1 METKHHASF
10 GQFLKRRRKSLDLTQ
25 VELAKRVGCATISIQ
40 LIEAG
45 KRKPSRQMAELLARH
60 LDIPH
65 KEFESFIK
73 FARAGKDEQ
82 KLMYTDQGSH
92 RVLWNMFSHRLTN
105 LPAQTTPLIGRE
117 QAVISVR
124 KRLLDE
130 NIRLL
135 TLTGPPGVGKTRLTI
150 QVAYE
155 LADEFEE
162 GVHFISLAPIND
174 AELVPAVIVQALGVN
189 QVGEQS
195 FAHRLKEYVRD
206 KHILLLLDNFEQVV
220 TSAPFIAELL
230 SACPW
235 LSLLITSRVPLSIRG
250 EHLFPVAPLTLP
262 DKETVDVNPSS
273 LLDYSAIALFVERAQ
288 AVKPDFVPDPENSK
302 TIAAICGR
310 LDRLPLAIELV
321 AARAGFLPLHTLLEQ
336 LGGNQFLHTDGLRDV
351 TYRHR
356 TLYHAI
362 NWSYN
367 LLIQEQQLLLARLG
381 VFIGGWTL
389 EAVERIME
397 DRPAFPTLE
406 CLMSLVENNLVT
418 QHEQH
423 GMARYSMLET
433 IHEYASER
441 FLEIG
446 DERGIRQRHAE
457 YYLTLSEEAE
467 SHLRNESQQI
477 WLERL
482 DAERGNFR
490 AALSWFIENACNFEK
505 GMRLAG
511 ALGWFWNLRGYV
523 SEGWEW
529 LEKVLALGKEIH
541 SASRVKVL
549 NMAGALA
556 WAQGDLTNAL
566 TCLEEAIILARELG
580 PAHTWDLAF
589 ALGNYGNVVMYLK
602 NVEALQRSADESH
615 ALFTCLGDSWG
626 MGLSLLLI
634 GEVHLLKHDHVRAC
648 SCFEDASVMLRKT
661 GDKWATGISLMD
673 WGYTESL
680 LGDLAS
686 ARAHLEE
693 SIALHMDIGERII
706 RSMSLNILAQ
716 IVQQQED
723 TQSAMECYSESL
735 DLLRKM
741 GIEESI
747 ADVQY
752 NLAYFAFAHG
762 YGQLAERLYNECLG
776 IFIERGNEGG
786 AAKCKAELALIA
798 DGNKVAENKA

>member
-1 METKHHASF
+1 MK
-10 GQFLKRRRKSLDLTQ
+10 KRRKSLDLTQ
-25 VELAKRVGCATISIQ
+25 AELAKRVGCATISIQ
-40 LIEAG
+40 LMEAG
-45 KRKPSRQMAELLARH
+45 KRRPSRQMAELLARQ
-60 LDIPH
+60 LAIPN
-65 KEFESFIK
+65 KEYEEFIK
-73 FARAGKDEQ
+73 FARAKLDEHTSG
-82 KLMYTDQGSH
+82 LTEHVGH
-92 RVLWNMFSHRLTN
+92 RVLWNLFSQKLTN
-105 LPAQTTPLIGRE
+105 LPAQTTPLIGRD
-117 QAVISVR
+117 QDVMSAR

-135 TLTGPPGVGKTRLTI
+135 TFIGPPGVGKTRLAVQI
-150 QVAYE
+150 ALG
-155 LADEFEE
+155 LADEFED
-162 GVHFISLAPIND
+162 GVHFVPLALIND
-174 AELVPAVIVQALGVN
+174 PNLVPAIIAQTLGVN

-195 FAHRLKEYVRD
+195 FTHRLKEYVRD

-235 LSLLITSRVPLSIRG
+235 LSLLVTSRVPLSIRG
-250 EHLFPVAPLTLP
+250 EHLFPVMPLTLP
-262 DKETVDVNPSS
+262 EEEAADVNPSD
-273 LLDYSAIALFVERAQ
+273 LLDYSAIELFVERAQ
-288 AVKPDFVPDPENSK
+288 AVKPDLELDSENSR
-302 TIAAICGR
+302 TIAAICAR
-310 LDRLPLAIELV
+310 LDGLPLAIELV
-321 AARAGFLPLHTLLEQ
+321 SARTGFLPLHALLDQIGE
-336 LGGNQFLHTDGLRDV
+336 GHFLHTNGLRDV
-351 TYRHR
+351 TNRHH

-367 LLIQEQQLLLARLG
+367 LLIQEQQLLLARLS

-406 CLMSLVENNLVT
+406 CLMSLVENNVVT

-423 GMARYSMLET
+423 GMARFSMLET
-433 IHEYASER
+433 IHEFASEKL
-441 FLEIG
+441 LEIG
-446 DERGIRQRHAE
+446 EEQDTRQRHAE
-457 YYLTLSEEAE
+457 YYLELAE
-467 SHLRNESQQI
+467 QAEPHLRTETQQV

-482 DAERGNFR
+482 DVERGNFR
-490 AALSWFIENACNFEK
+490 AALSWFVDNIHDIEK

-511 ALGWFWNLRGYV
+511 ALGWFWNMRGYV
-523 SEGWEW
+523 SEGRIW
-529 LEKVLALGKEIH
+529 LERVLTLENGVKS
-541 SASRVKVL
+541 SARVKVL
-549 NMAGALA
+549 NAAGSLA
-556 WAQGDLTNAL
+556 WAQGNLTNAL

-589 ALGNYGNVVMYLK
+589 ALGNHGNVVMYLK
-602 NVEALQRSADESH
+602 NVEALQRSAEEAH

-648 SCFEDASVMLRKT
+648 SCFEEASVMLRKT

-673 WGYTESL
+673 WGYAESL

-723 TQSAMECYSESL
+723 TQSAMEYYAESL

-752 NLAYFAFAHG
+752 NLACFVHAQGHD
-762 YGQLAERLYNECLG
+762 QLAKRLYNECLG
-776 IFIERGNEGG
+776 MFSKQGNEEGIV
-786 AAKCKAELALIA
+786 KCQAGLAMITN
-798 DGNKVAENKA
+798 GNEAAENKA